1 MSNEEKIKTQTVKID
16 FSQAKDRADLLTH
29 ICENM
34 KLAVAEVKTR
44 FKVNGPTVGYEAL
57 TNVLRGLKV
66 SYSCD
71 FETNDLIAQVPL
83 VPAVGIKAIMNPELI
98 QENKADLAPIVA
110 DANSETVQNK
120 GTELSDDPF

>member
-1 MSNEEKIKTQTVKID
+1 MSNEEIKTQTVKID

-83 VPAVGIKAIMNPELI
+83 VPAVGIKVIMNPELI
-98 QENKADLAPIVA
+98 QENKTDLAPIVNNVGL
-110 DANSETVQNK
+110 ANVLEEDK
-120 GTELSDDPF
+120 EEEDLF